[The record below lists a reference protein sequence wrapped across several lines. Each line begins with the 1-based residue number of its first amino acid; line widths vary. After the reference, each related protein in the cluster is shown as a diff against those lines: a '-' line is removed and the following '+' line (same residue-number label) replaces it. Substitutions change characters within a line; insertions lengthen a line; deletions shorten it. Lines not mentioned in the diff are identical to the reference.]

1 MNLPLL
7 ALEPLCFTLYTSPL
21 EDIIEGHD
29 INRMLYADDTQ
40 VYVITNEQDC
50 PTTISKLE
58 HCLNDVRAWSVAN
71 KLKLN
76 EEKTEV
82 IHITSRFRSS
92 TTLSP
97 IKIGSFPIEPVQR
110 VRDLGVT
117 FQNDLRTDIHV
128 KNICK
133 SSYLALHKIGQIR
146 NLLDKSTTEKLVHA
160 FITSRLDFCNSLLLG
175 LPDSGISK
183 LQRVQN
189 SAARLVTRSKTC
201 DHISSIFSDLHW
213 LPVRQRI
220 AYKTLILTYSC
231 IHVHAPT
238 YLQELV
244 HKYQPSRNLR
254 SQSQSL
260 LACSSASTKSYGQ
273 RAFST
278 SSPTLWNKLPRN
290 IKDAKTLDNF
300 KRLLKTHLLNSN

>member
-1 MNLPLL
+1 
-7 ALEPLCFTLYTSPL
+7 
-21 EDIIEGHD
+21 
-29 INRMLYADDTQ
+29 MLYADDTQ
-40 VYVITNEQDC
+40 VYVITNV
-50 PTTISKLE
+50 I
-58 HCLNDVRAWSVAN
+58 N

-82 IHITSRFRSS
+82 IHITSRFRSYS
-92 TTLSP
+92 TLSP
-97 IKIGSFPIEPVQR
+97 ILIGSFPIEPVQR

-201 DHISSIFSDLHW
+201 DHISPIFSDLHW

-220 AYKTLILTYSC
+220 AYNPSSDIQLYPWPRTYILARTC
-231 IHVHAPT
+231 
-238 YLQELV
+238 
-244 HKYQPSRNLR
+244 
-254 SQSQSL
+254 SQIP
-260 LACSSASTKSYGQ
+260 
-273 RAFST
+273 AFSK
-278 SSPTLWNKLPRN
+278 SPLSITISTCLFIR
-290 IKDAKTLDNF
+290 F
-300 KRLLKTHLLNSN
+300 Y